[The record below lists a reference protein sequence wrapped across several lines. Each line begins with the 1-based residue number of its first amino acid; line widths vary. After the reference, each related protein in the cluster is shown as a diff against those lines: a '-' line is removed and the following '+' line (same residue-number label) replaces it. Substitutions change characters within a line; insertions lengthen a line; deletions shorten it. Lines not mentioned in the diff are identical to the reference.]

1 MPNQGATATVN
12 AAGTGD
18 VAVRAA
24 QDGLVLMGYSAKETA
39 GSAAAL
45 TIRNGTSTSDPAVA
59 HCSLAANEAKL
70 ISLSDLGIKCP
81 NGIFLDRTTGTTEVV
96 IYSYP

>member
-1 MPNQGATATVN
+1 MPNNGSTATVN

-18 VAVRAA
+18 A
-24 QDGLVLMGYSAKETA
+24 QIRTAMGGLVLTGYCIRETA
-39 GSAAAL
+39 GAAAQV

-59 HCSLAANEAKL
+59 HVNFTANQEKTL
-70 ISLSDLGIKCP
+70 MFGEGGIKCP
-81 NGIFLDRTTGTTEVV
+81 NGIFLDRTSGTTEAV